1 MAHFIADGKVSLYYD
16 DSEKFQT
23 TSTGA
28 QVSGQLEFGDGNGS
42 GGSNKLTFGASDD
55 LNIYHNG
62 TDSYVQDTGTG
73 SLILSGSRFI
83 VKDAADS
90 EKLIDATANGAVELY
105 HDNSKKLETTSSG
118 VTVTGA
124 VSDSKGELRKLIA
137 NTQSG
142 TYTLV
147 ASDSGKYVWASNTVT
162 IPNNVFSAG
171 DMVTIVNDTN
181 GNLTLTKDIATMYL
195 SADGTSDNRTL
206 SAFGMATILFVSGT
220 AAYITGSGL
229 S

>member
-1 MAHFIADGKVSLYYD
+1 MLIHLGILQLQAAGTTRIEV
-16 DSEKFQT
+16 T
-23 TSTGA
+23 TSGA
-28 QVSGQLEFGDGNGS
+28 
-42 GGSNKLTFGASDD
+42 
-55 LNIYHNG
+55 
-62 TDSYVQDTGTG
+62 
-73 SLILSGSRFI
+73 
-83 VKDAADS
+83 
-90 EKLIDATANGAVELY
+90 
-105 HDNSKKLETTSSG
+105 
-118 VTVTGA
+118 TVTGTI
-124 VSDSKGELRKLIA
+124 SDSKGELRKLIA

-206 SAFGMATILFVSGT
+206 SAFGMATSSTL
-220 AAYITGSGL
+220 
-229 S
+229 